1 VLLFILISMMVL
13 SGGAW
18 VYVSKREHL
27 LSVLLSLE
35 YMRLRIFMLLILI
48 FEGSDLFYGMIYI
61 TFTACEGALGLSV
74 LVIMRRTH
82 GGDFFKTFNLF

>member
-1 VLLFILISMMVL
+1 MVL

-48 FEGSDLFYGMIYI
+48 FEGRDLFYGMIYI

>member
-1 VLLFILISMMVL
+1 MSLFIFISAVVL
-13 SGGAW
+13 AGGAW
-18 VYVSKREHL
+18 VYTSKREHL

-35 YMRLRIFMLLILI
+35 YMGLGIFILLVII
-48 FEGSDLFYGMIYI
+48 FEGSDLFYGIVYI
-61 TFTACEGALGLSV
+61 TFTSCEGALGLSV